1 MIVNMTSSVR
11 VSMSNQIKTPSWLFY
26 GLIFPIIVLNIIV
39 FSFVFQQFKGVFYSF
54 TIASF
59 IALLLHH
66 PIVFLEK
73 RLGLTKVYAIL
84 LVFLTFSLLF
94 SLLGIILVPIVV
106 IKFSALLTILPDWIQ
121 STSIKI
127 NHISYW
133 FNSNNSLVD
142 TQAIISH
149 LTDSFQDQLQVLIQG
164 FPNFIFGTVGNLLNI
179 FLITVLTIF
188 FLFYGNSFL
197 KNCLSSWFSPEVGEM
212 IQKILYRNFNSYLLN
227 QVVLSTVLTLIM
239 IPTLYFLKAPF
250 ALLFGLTIGAFGLVP
265 FGAIF
270 SIFGVSII
278 LFLGNIWI
286 GIRVLFVLI
295 IIDQIIEN
303 ILPPRLLGKLTGL
316 NPIIILFSVMV
327 GATLGDFVGLITAV
341 PVAATTKSLLDHWN
355 QSKTEELEKIFSQS
369 S

>member
-1 MIVNMTSSVR
+1 MSSHYP
-11 VSMSNQIKTPSWLFY
+11 NQIKNSSWLFY
-26 GLIFPIIVLNIIV
+26 GLIFPIVVLNIIV
-39 FSFVFQQFKGVFYSF
+39 FIFVFQQFKSVFYSF

-59 IALLLHH
+59 LALLLHH
-66 PIVFLEK
+66 PIIFLEK
-73 RLGLTKVYAIL
+73 KLGLSKLYAIL
-84 LVFLTFSLLF
+84 LVFLSFTLIFSVI
-94 SLLGIILVPIVV
+94 GIILVPIIV
-106 IKFSALLTILPDWIQ
+106 IKFSALLSILPDWIQ

-127 NHISYW
+127 NNISYW

-142 TQAIISH
+142 SQTIITK
-149 LTDSFQDQLQVLIQG
+149 LTDSFQDQLQNFIQG
-164 FPNFIFGTVGNLLNI
+164 FPNFIFGTIGNLLSI
-179 FLITVLTIF
+179 FLIAVLTIF

-197 KNCLSSWFSPEVGEM
+197 KNCLHSWFSSDVGEM
-212 IQKILYRNFNSYLLN
+212 IHKTLYRNFNSYLLN
-227 QVVLSTVLTLIM
+227 QVVLSTVLTIVM
-239 IPTLYFLKAPF
+239 IPTLYLLKAPF

-265 FGAIF
+265 FGATL
-270 SIFGVSII
+270 SILAVSII

-286 GIRVLFVLI
+286 GLRVLLVLI

-341 PVAATTKSLLDHWN
+341 PIAATTKSLFNHWS
-355 QSKTEELEKIFSQS
+355 QSNTQELEKIFSQS